1 MRDQALGVR
10 DIGKMAHAYC
20 RFRHQ
25 ALSCKNQNRQ
35 REHGHQRRLPA
46 SRVARGHSI
55 FIHKTLAES
64 RS

>member
-25 ALSCKNQNRQ
+25 ALSRKNQNCQ
-35 REHGHQRRLPA
+35 REHDHQKRLPA

-55 FIHKTLAES
+55 FIHKTVAES